1 MVISALLTLL
11 SLVGLVFTFT
21 SGLIASGVD
30 GLFLVLVCLLTAAI
44 FGLQALSE
52 AARLGFLP
60 QSFRKAHK

>member
-11 SLVGLVFTFT
+11 SLVGLVLTFT
-21 SGLIASGVD
+21 SGLLTSGVD
-30 GLFLVLVCLLTAAI
+30 GLFLVIICLFTALI

-60 QSFRKAHK
+60 QRFRKAHK